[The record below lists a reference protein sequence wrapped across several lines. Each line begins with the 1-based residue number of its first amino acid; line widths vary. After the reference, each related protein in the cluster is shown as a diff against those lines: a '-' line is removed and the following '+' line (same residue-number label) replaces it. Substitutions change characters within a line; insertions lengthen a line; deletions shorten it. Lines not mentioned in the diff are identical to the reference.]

1 MKTMTCLI
9 GASLLMILS
18 ARAAAEEIIFTDI
31 GTKYKFHVDDF
42 VKESGEA
49 IDGGWGLTRADVWRG
64 RCFVH
69 TPAVVLNSTGSL
81 FVSVSHVTN
90 WHGELASPEEA
101 WDTELFTIKVSY
113 TTADK
118 QRKLVKKYVSLGD
131 LPRIKKLLDMEH
143 EADYYRGETIGV
155 MSSNLD
161 NAIRIDQ
168 LATDIEVSVC
178 NVAPGT
184 RLAIRD
190 ISVETDGEISQ

>member
-1 MKTMTCLI
+1 
-9 GASLLMILS
+9 
-18 ARAAAEEIIFTDI
+18 
-31 GTKYKFHVDDF
+31 
-42 VKESGEA
+42 
-49 IDGGWGLTRADVWRG
+49 
-64 RCFVH
+64 
-69 TPAVVLNSTGSL
+69 
-81 FVSVSHVTN
+81 
-90 WHGELASPEEA
+90 
-101 WDTELFTIKVSY
+101 
-113 TTADK
+113 
-118 QRKLVKKYVSLGD
+118 
-131 LPRIKKLLDMEH
+131 MEH